1 VELEQVLESLLDYAA
16 QWPAHARVLLIEVQS
31 AGPAGVER
39 HEATMGMLAGRLSQC
54 DQWRPGRCRDL
65 GREEMGQAVVGAI
78 ARMVQARLISTGNG
92 TVAGLLP
99 SVVAL
104 TTRVAVEA

>member
-1 VELEQVLESLLDYAA
+1 MA
-16 QWPAHARVLLIEVQS
+16 
-31 AGPAGVER
+31 
-39 HEATMGMLAGRLSQC
+39 MLAERLSKC
-54 DQWRPGRCRDL
+54 DQWRPGLCRTL
-65 GREEMGQAVVGAI
+65 EREEMGQALVGAI

-104 TTRVAVEA
+104 TTRVGVAV